1 MNLTFLA
8 INIFLCLLSK
18 SYAYQTRALTQLCP
32 PDNSLKKSFSTL
44 FRTMQEVKLGEMDES
59 AALIQFSWNS
69 SNFKRYEDCK
79 FRVIATIIDDKQRN
93 RGVFVSIRRL
103 NLRKSPISE
112 DCVDFIRFTFGKTK
126 SPKYCGQLNAS
137 VDDVKKIYF
146 GEGGGV
152 IDVQIR
158 LDTFQPLRR
167 EFDTLD
173 VELVFTANEDCGPPN
188 LINCFD
194 NTCISE
200 KLKNDGINNCP
211 PPFCS
216 DEGGICPKP
225 PIVVAKEATANNT
238 DIVISALT
246 SLIFTLVGV
255 GSCLW
260 LCWHIKDCFLPEQ
273 DTQSRSMD
281 NRRSNTRSTAFNS
294 GNTSGGGGNG
304 GSGGGETYTSATGSN
319 SGSRAT
325 APSIDDKD
333 DNPPSYDQLFPQLAN
348 SNNENK

>member
-1 MNLTFLA
+1 MT
-8 INIFLCLLSK
+8 CLS
-18 SYAYQTRALTQLCP
+18 P
-32 PDNSLKKSFSTL
+32 FSIH
-44 FRTMQEVKLGEMDES
+44 
-59 AALIQFSWNS
+59 A
-69 SNFKRYEDCK
+69 
-79 FRVIATIIDDKQRN
+79 
-93 RGVFVSIRRL
+93 
-103 NLRKSPISE
+103 
-112 DCVDFIRFTFGKTK
+112 
-126 SPKYCGQLNAS
+126 
-137 VDDVKKIYF
+137 
-146 GEGGGV
+146 
-152 IDVQIR
+152 
-158 LDTFQPLRR
+158 
-167 EFDTLD
+167 
-173 VELVFTANEDCGPPN
+173 DCGPPN

-216 DEGGICPKP
+216 DEGGVCPKP

-273 DTQSRSMD
+273 DTQSRSLD
-281 NRRSNTRSTAFNS
+281 NRRNNTRSTAFNNS
-294 GNTSGGGGNG
+294 GNSGGGGGG
-304 GSGGGETYTSATGSN
+304 GSGDTYTSAPGSTHH
-319 SGSRAT
+319 SGSRAS
-325 APSIDDKD
+325 APPNDDKDD